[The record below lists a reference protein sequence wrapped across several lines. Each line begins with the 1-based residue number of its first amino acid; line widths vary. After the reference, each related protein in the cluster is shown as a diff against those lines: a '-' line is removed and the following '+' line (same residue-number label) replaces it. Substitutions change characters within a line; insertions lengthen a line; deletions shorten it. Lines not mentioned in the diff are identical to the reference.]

1 MTKLQPARGRVRINA
16 TGLIFPPDLCPEV
29 SVVSDVQTTT
39 QRMLVLQIYNNV
51 SQLCLRQATERII
64 GSRLGE
70 IGGEPIFHP
79 R

>member
-39 QRMLVLQIYNNV
+39 QRIVSLADILQ
-51 SQLCLRQATERII
+51 RITI
-64 GSRLGE
+64 VNCVCVKPLKE
-70 IGGEPIFHP
+70 
-79 R
+79 

>member
-39 QRMLVLQIYNNV
+39 QCIVSLADILQ
-51 SQLCLRQATERII
+51 RITI
-64 GSRLGE
+64 VNCVCVKPLKE
-70 IGGEPIFHP
+70 
-79 R
+79 